1 MTDKLDEF
9 ESLFRSADKPTMIHD
24 EVEIR
29 RVLVVTDDRA
39 GEPSAQRKAIASF
52 LPVLDGDRPDW
63 QVLDVGVETTV
74 PSLLSL
80 VRDIGPDVIVSRRNL
95 GDAAG
100 GAVRS
105 LGVLLDEM
113 LWELPVP
120 IIILPDGFGA
130 PVGGASPPR
139 TVMVAT
145 DHLTGDNQLVDYGA
159 RFTPDDGR
167 LILAHI
173 EDDESFAQY
182 MAEIEKIPE
191 IETDVARQRLRERLM
206 QSPRDYVAAC
216 TRVLQDAGV
225 KAEIESVV
233 RFGHQANNYLAMV
246 EELGVEMLCL
256 HTERDDAPA
265 MLGMAMMIASRFR
278 ELPLLMI

>member
-1 MTDKLDEF
+1 
-9 ESLFRSADKPTMIHD
+9 MIHD

-39 GEPSAQRKAIASF
+39 GEPSAQRKAIAAF
-52 LPVLDGDRPDW
+52 LPVLDADRPDW
-63 QVLDVGVETTV
+63 QVLDVGTETTV

-80 VRDIGPDVIVSRRNL
+80 VRDIGPDVVVSRRNL

-100 GAVRS
+100 GAGRS

-113 LWELPVP
+113 LWELPIPVL
-120 IIILPDGFGA
+120 ILPDGW
-130 PVGGASPPR
+130 GASVGAAGAPR

-173 EDDESFAQY
+173 EDDESFERY
-182 MAEIEKIPE
+182 MSEIEKIPE
-191 IETDVARQRLRERLM
+191 IETSVARQRLRERLM

-216 TRVLQDAGV
+216 TRELQDAGFT
-225 KAEIESVV
+225 ARIDSVV
-233 RFGHQANNYLAMV
+233 RFGHQANDYRALVDAH
-246 EELGVEMLCL
+246 GVEMLCL

-278 ELPLLMI
+278 ELPLLLI